1 MEININ
7 FSVPSG
13 STAEDISAI
22 LSRVMFDIAKQ
33 DAQDYFGPGDFEVYR
48 DGECVATYSVLQEH
62 DGEDCFP
69 YNCHDFS
76 DDADALASA
85 GFGMDEDYGGWAYD
99 CDEY

>member
-48 DGECVATYSVLQEH
+48 DGECIATYNVLQE
-62 DGEDCFP
+62 
-69 YNCHDFS
+69 YNCHDLS

-85 GFGMDEDYGGWAYD
+85 GFGMDEDYRYFD